1 MSQTPTEPTGTEDT
15 AATAQAQAA
24 AEPRADATAAAATE
38 QPGAGAGNAA
48 SASAPAPGDRRRS
61 PWLVGAAFGVALL
74 LGVVISLAW
83 LLGQPERREFFFPAE
98 DVTSEAEPV
107 DAPDPDAPV
116 LSAPDLAIPPPTDV
130 ASRPRPPSLSGE
142 DGAAE
147 TDEAAVV
154 QDPGPDRPATLLPN
168 QPSPRYP
175 ANARFASGEVVLRV
189 IVDVNGFPRRVDIDR
204 SSGTRALDRSAVD
217 AVRRWRFDP
226 ARRDGEPV
234 ESTLLIPIAF
244 QRD

>member
-15 AATAQAQAA
+15 AAPAQPQAA
-24 AEPRADATAAAATE
+24 GATPADAAPE
-38 QPGAGAGNAA
+38 QPGNDEAA
-48 SASAPAPGDRRRS
+48 STPAPGERRRS

-74 LGVVISLAW
+74 LGVVIGLAW
-83 LLGQPERREFFFPAE
+83 LLAQPERREFFFPAE
-98 DVTSEAEPV
+98 DMAIEAEPD

-142 DGAAE
+142 DEATEPA
-147 TDEAAVV
+147 EAAVA
-154 QDPGPDRPATLLPN
+154 QDAAPDRPATLLPN
-168 QPSPRYP
+168 QPTPRYP
-175 ANARFASGEVVLRV
+175 ATARFASGEVVLRV

-226 ARRDGEPV
+226 ARRDGEPI
-234 ESTLLIPIAF
+234 ESTLLVPIAF

>member
-15 AATAQAQAA
+15 AATAQTQ
-24 AEPRADATAAAATE
+24 AAAATPADAAADATQE
-38 QPGAGAGNAA
+38 QPGISEAA
-48 SASAPAPGDRRRS
+48 SAPEPGERRRS
-61 PWLVGAAFGVALL
+61 PWLVGAAFGLALL
-74 LGVVISLAW
+74 LGVVIGLAW
-83 LLGQPERREFFFPAE
+83 LLGQPERREFFFPVE
-98 DVTSEAEPV
+98 DIATEAEPE
-107 DAPDPDAPV
+107 DAADPDAPV

-142 DGAAE
+142 DQATE
-147 TDEAAVV
+147 TDEATVV
-154 QDPGPDRPATLLPN
+154 QDAGPDRPATLLPN
-168 QPSPRYP
+168 QPTPRYP

-226 ARRDGEPV
+226 ARRDGEPI
-234 ESTLLIPIAF
+234 ESTLLVPIAF